1 VSEHDVDWLA
11 ARLREEL
18 RPRRGLSEGD
28 SPIDVLDFVW
38 PARIQAERFWPV
50 TVDRPLLYRPST
62 WGRIRGTLLAPPKL
76 FLRKL
81 MRWYVEPAFAQQ
93 RDFNASVLSA
103 LDELNAR
110 VDALAEELVRQRRAG
125 EL

>member
-1 VSEHDVDWLA
+1 VSEHDVDRLA

-18 RPRRGLSEGD
+18 RPGPGRNEGGG
-28 SPIDVLDFVW
+28 SIDPLDFDW
-38 PARIQAERFWPV
+38 PGRIQAERFWPV
-50 TVDRPLLYRPST
+50 TVDRPFLYKPGT
-62 WGRIRGTLLAPPKL
+62 WGRIRGTLLALPKL

-93 RDFNASVLSA
+93 RDFNASILSA
-103 LDELNAR
+103 LDQLNAR

-125 EL
+125 ER